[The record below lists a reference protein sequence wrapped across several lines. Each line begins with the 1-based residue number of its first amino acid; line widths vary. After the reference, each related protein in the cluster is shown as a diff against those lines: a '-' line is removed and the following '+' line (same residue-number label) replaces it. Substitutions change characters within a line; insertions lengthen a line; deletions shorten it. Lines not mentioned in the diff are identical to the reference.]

1 MRQVPKL
8 QVALLTGSSKHN
20 SYWKSV
26 LYAKT
31 LKGQRRKEDTG
42 TARSRLSL
50 ITYHLSLL
58 SLPGGD
64 EDGGTVVRDTYG
76 QTGVRTEVGQSLDT
90 GKIKTQT

>member
-1 MRQVPKL
+1 MRFRVTSWIVQVSLPL
-8 QVALLTGSSKHN
+8 NLTLSKTQ
-20 SYWKSV
+20 
-26 LYAKT
+26 A
-31 LKGQRRKEDTG
+31 QP
-42 TARSRLSL
+42 RSGLSL

-76 QTGVRTEVGQSLDT
+76 QTGVRTEVGQSLYT